1 MATPARGHPA
11 LGLMRIRNIPLR
23 TDLFDFELP
32 EDRIALYPL
41 PERDAARLLVVQPNS
56 EPEIADRTVAELPEL
71 LRAGDMLVFNDT
83 RVIPA
88 ALKGTR
94 IRGDAEAQDRK
105 STRLNSSH

>member
-23 TDLFDFELP
+23 TDLFDFDLP

-41 PERDAARLLVVQPNS
+41 PERDAARLLVIHPGA
-56 EPEIADRTVAELPEL
+56 EPELADRSVADLPDL
-71 LRAGDMLVFNDT
+71 LRPGDVVVFNDT

-88 ALKGTR
+88 ALTGFR
-94 IRGDAEAQDRK
+94 IRGGAESRVE
-105 STRLNSSH
+105 